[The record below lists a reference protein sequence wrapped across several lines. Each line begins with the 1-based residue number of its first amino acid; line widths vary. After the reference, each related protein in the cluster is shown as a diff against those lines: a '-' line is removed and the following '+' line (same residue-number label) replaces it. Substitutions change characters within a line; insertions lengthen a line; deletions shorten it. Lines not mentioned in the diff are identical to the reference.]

1 MKDSGDLAGLAVPF
15 AAGVAAGAFLAA
27 RLGDIPLFIP
37 FSLSA
42 AIPSFGAL
50 ILFGPDR
57 RRLGWLQLAAL
68 FFLAGIFCSLNS
80 RIGAGIPL
88 PQGPLGRLASANG
101 ARLKSLIDS
110 IPYPSEGTAPLVKAL
125 LTGDRSGLSREVT
138 GTFRASG
145 ASHILA
151 LSGLHLGIL
160 YLILTRLST
169 PLGNGPAA
177 RKVRYS
183 LTIAAAGFYTL
194 MTGASP
200 SIVRA
205 FLFILIGETAR
216 LLGRRRDPVRVLLA
230 ALTIQLA
237 LKPETI
243 SSLGFQLSYLAMTG
257 IVLLY
262 PGLERLYPKAG
273 GLAGRIDPMRRIWK
287 GAVLSI
293 SCQAFTAP
301 LVWRRFHTFPKYF
314 IITNLTALPLTS
326 AVMVLSVAT
335 IALSAL
341 GICPD
346 GLTGLNDMAVR
357 ALVGCLE
364 IISSL

>member
-1 MKDSGDLAGLAVPF
+1 MKDSGDLAGIAVPF
-15 AAGVAAGAFLAA
+15 AAGVAAGALLSSPF
-27 RLGDIPLFIP
+27 RDIPLFIP

-42 AIPSFGAL
+42 AIPSFAAI
-50 ILFGPDR
+50 IL
-57 RRLGWLQLAAL
+57 LGSGKSMSGRIPLAAVFL
-68 FFLAGIFCSLNS
+68 LAGIFCFLNS
-80 RIGAGIPL
+80 RMGAGIPL
-88 PQGPLGRLASANG
+88 PQGPVNRLAATNG
-101 ARLKSLIDS
+101 ERLKSLIDN
-110 IPYPSEGTAPLVKAL
+110 IPYPSEGTGALVKAL
-125 LTGDRSGLSREVT
+125 LTGDRSGLDREVV
-138 GTFRASG
+138 GIFRASG

-160 YLILTRLST
+160 YLILTRLT
-169 PLGNGPAA
+169 VPLGNGPVAK
-177 RKVRYS
+177 RVSYS

-205 FLFILIGETAR
+205 FLFILLGETAR
-216 LLGRRRDPVRVLLA
+216 LLGRKRDPIRVFLV

-243 SSLGFQLSYLAMTG
+243 TTLGFQLSYLAMAG

-262 PGLERLYPKAG
+262 PRLERRYPEAE
-273 GLAGRIDPMRRIWK
+273 GLAGKIDPMRRIWK

-301 LVWRRFHTFPKYF
+301 LVWWRFRTFPNYF
-314 IITNLTALPLTS
+314 MITNLTALPLTS
-326 AVMVLSVAT
+326 AVMVLSVST

-341 GICPD
+341 GICPYS
-346 GLTGLNDMAVR
+346 LTSLNDLAVR
-357 ALVGCLE
+357 ALVSCLE